1 MQGRSRKMILWY
13 VTRRRLS
20 CTKKR
25 RLPGILGVGAIQEGD
40 PGYEEFL
47 DDLDYARS
55 VCEYAKGLNSGG
67 KGVEEG
73 TKSPGEVR
81 SFEDAQEEFRQ
92 KRRNPR

>member
-1 MQGRSRKMILWY
+1 MVRYQETAELYKKAQI
-13 VTRRRLS
+13 TRDIGS
-20 CTKKR
+20 QV
-25 RLPGILGVGAIQEGD
+25 LGSGAIQEGD

-55 VCEYAKGLNSGG
+55 VCEYAKGLNSDG